1 MISIQNIFAILLYF
15 GEMNM
20 KKEKKRISV
29 VYIVILVIL
38 ALSGFA
44 LLELG
49 KNTLIGW
56 AMGLAAFIAL
66 IVFEIL
72 TKKRNGF
79 LVHLLLCVLFI
90 GIFALS
96 FSVSKPPFKC
106 ASAVDVK
113 NPEVTKVVSVEE
125 GDLTGV
131 FNGEKSVEV
140 YAGIPY
146 AAPPV
151 GELRWKEPQPA
162 EKWEGIR
169 ACDTFAPMSM
179 QKRDSEIMNSLTQ
192 IVGYGRFN
200 ISLKDN
206 FREAVS
212 EDSLYLNIW
221 KPAGDIKNAPVL
233 FFIHGGSLTSGQP
246 SFSEYRGE
254 DLAKKGIIV
263 VNFGYRLNV
272 FGYMANEEL
281 ANESENK
288 TTGNYGLLDQI
299 AALKWVN
306 ENIENF
312 GGDSSKI
319 TIAGESAGASS
330 VGALCVSPLAK
341 GLFRY
346 AIAESSGI
354 TPKVPYHTF
363 RNFEE
368 ALAEGRKTLKDF
380 GAGSVSDLR
389 KISAEELLETSAGN
403 SAMTIDGY
411 AITEQPYLTY
421 EKGNNNE
428 QALLNGYNA
437 NEADVFNLF
446 TEINDKEYKEALE
459 ELFGKYAGEALE
471 AYPPYPLEKKLP
483 VDSGG
488 TAKGAYDHILGGTW
502 FAYSHKK
509 WSDYMAE
516 QNKNVYF
523 YYFSK
528 ENSSLRSYHA
538 GELPYAYGN
547 LWRNAKNYK
556 EDDFVLSEQMQN
568 YWVNFVKS
576 GNPNGNGL
584 PQWDKY
590 TQQNGKLLQF
600 DKELEMIDDP
610 YSKLYPIID
619 KSQNGK

>member
-1 MISIQNIFAILLYF
+1 
-15 GEMNM
+15 M
-20 KKEKKRISV
+20 KKEKKKDMVSV
-29 VYIVILVIL
+29 FYIIVLAVIAIL
-38 ALSGFA
+38 GFA

-49 KNTLIGW
+49 KNTLLGW
-56 AMGLAAFIAL
+56 GIVLAVLAGL
-66 IVFEIL
+66 IVLEVFV
-72 TKKRNGF
+72 TKKNGF
-79 LVHLLLCVLFI
+79 FIHLLTCVCFVSMI
-90 GIFALS
+90 SVAFA
-96 FSVSKPPFKC
+96 VSQPPFKQVP
-106 ASAVDVK
+106 AVDVK
-113 NPEVTKVVSVEE
+113 NPEVTDVVSVNE

-131 FNGEKSVEV
+131 FTEDKKAEV

-151 GELRWKEPQPA
+151 GDLRWKEPQPA
-162 EKWEGIR
+162 EKWEGVK

-192 IVGYGRFN
+192 IVGYRKFN

-206 FREAVS
+206 YREAVS

-221 KPAGDIKNAPVL
+221 KPAGKVENAPVL
-233 FFIHGGSLTSGQP
+233 FFIHGGSLTTGQP

-281 ANESENK
+281 AKESNNN

-306 ENIENF
+306 ENIASF
-312 GGDSSKI
+312 GGDASKI

-341 GLFRY
+341 GLFRF

-363 RNFEE
+363 RTFAD
-368 ALAEGRKTLKDF
+368 ALKEGKKTMKDF
-380 GAGSVSDLR
+380 DAKSIDDLR
-389 KISAEELLETSAGN
+389 NISAEMLVKTTANN
-403 SAMTIDGY
+403 SAMTVDGY

-421 EKGNNNE
+421 EKNENNE

-437 NEADVFNLF
+437 NEADVFTLF
-446 TEINDKEYKEALE
+446 NEVNEKEYKDALNT
-459 ELFGKYAGEALE
+459 LFGKYADEALK
-471 AYPPYPLEKKLP
+471 AYPANSHPLEFKLA
-483 VDSGG
+483 VEKGG
-488 TAKGAYDHILGGTW
+488 SAKGVYNHVLSGTW

-509 WSDYMAE
+509 WSDYMAQ
-516 QNKNVYF
+516 QNKPVYF

-528 ENSSLRSYHA
+528 DNGSLRSYHA

-547 LWRNAKNYK
+547 LWRSANKYNDA
-556 EDDFVLSEQMQN
+556 DFELSEQMQN
-568 YWVNFVKS
+568 YWVNFVKT
-576 GNPNGNGL
+576 GNPNGTDL
-584 PQWDKY
+584 PQWNRY
-590 TQQNGKLLQF
+590 TNEQNKILQF
-600 DKELEMIDDP
+600 DTELKMIDDP

-619 KSQNGK
+619 KYQNE

>member
-1 MISIQNIFAILLYF
+1 MMCYAEIKKHLWSDI
-15 GEMNM
+15 M
-20 KKEKKRISV
+20 KKEKKNMVSV
-29 VYIVILVIL
+29 FYIVVLSVFAVLGL
-38 ALSGFA
+38 AV
-44 LLELG
+44 LELG
-49 KNTLIGW
+49 KNTLLGW
-56 AMGLAAFIAL
+56 GIVIAALAAFI
-66 IVFEIL
+66 VFEICT
-72 TKKRNGF
+72 TKKNGF
-79 LVHLLLCVLFI
+79 FVHLLLVVAFSAVII
-90 GIFALS
+90 GAFA
-96 FSVSKPPFKC
+96 VSKPPYKRVP
-106 ASAVDVK
+106 AVDVK
-113 NPEVTKVVSVEE
+113 NPEVTEVVSVSE

-131 FNGEKSVEV
+131 LNSDKSVEV

-151 GELRWKEPQPA
+151 GELRWKEPQSA
-162 EKWEGIR
+162 EKWDGVKT
-169 ACDTFAPMSM
+169 CNTFAPMSM
-179 QKRDSEIMNSLTQ
+179 QKRDSEIVNSLTQ
-192 IVGYGRFN
+192 IVGYHRFN

-206 FREAVS
+206 YREEVS

-221 KPAGDIKNAPVL
+221 KPAGKVENAPVL

-281 ANESENK
+281 ASESENG

-306 ENIENF
+306 ENIASF
-312 GGDSSKI
+312 GGDASKI

-363 RNFEE
+363 RSFADALTQGKKTMEEFE
-368 ALAEGRKTLKDF
+368 AKSIA
-380 GAGSVSDLR
+380 DLR
-389 KISAEELLETSAGN
+389 NIPAEKLVKTTASN
-403 SAMTIDGY
+403 SAMTVDGY

-421 EKGNNNE
+421 EKGENNE

-446 TEINDKEYKEALE
+446 TEVNEKEYKEGLNT
-459 ELFGKYAGEALE
+459 LFGKYAEEALE
-471 AYPPYPLEKKLP
+471 AYPVGSHPLEYKLP
-483 VDSGG
+483 VDRGG
-488 TAKGAYDHILGGTW
+488 SAKGEYNHILGGTW

-509 WSDYMAE
+509 WSDYMAAQE
-516 QNKNVYF
+516 KSVYF

-528 ENSSLRSYHA
+528 DNGSLRSYHA

-547 LWRNAKNYK
+547 LWRHAKKYTE
-556 EDDFVLSEQMQN
+556 EDFALSEQMQN
-568 YWVNFVKS
+568 YWVNFVKT
-576 GNPNGNGL
+576 GNPNGADL
-584 PQWDKY
+584 PKWDKY
-590 TQQNGKLLQF
+590 TKEQNKLLQF
-600 DKELEMIDDP
+600 DTELKMIDDP
-610 YSKLYPIID
+610 YAKLYPIID
-619 KSQNGK
+619 KSQNSD